1 METAFGVLN
10 GALIRPGILSLNRV
24 VQKLTVGPA
33 GVLRLNKG
41 TLSDGADADITLIDL
56 ERTWTVDA
64 EKFLSRSRNC
74 PWAGEELTGR
84 VTETIVSGRLVYQ
97 EGKILV

>member
-1 METAFGVLN
+1 
-10 GALIRPGILSLNRV
+10 
-24 VQKLTVGPA
+24 
-33 GVLRLNKG
+33 LNKG